1 MKEIYIGSDHAG
13 YKLKNKLKKFLD
25 TLGVTYA
32 DVGNLKLDPKDDYPK
47 YAKDVATLTV
57 KKKSFGILV
66 CGTGQGVCIAANKI
80 KGSRAVNVNTVK
92 DAELTRLHNAA
103 NVLCLSGKLKEDLAK
118 KIIKKFLFTMF
129 SNETRHARRVT
140 QINKL

>member
-1 MKEIYIGSDHAG
+1 MIKEVYLGSDHAG
-13 YKLKNKLKKFLD
+13 FKLKNKLKKFLD
-25 TLGVTYA
+25 SLGVTYV

-47 YAKDVATLTV
+47 YAKDVAKLTV
-57 KKKSFGILV
+57 KKKTFGILV
-66 CGTGQGVCIAANKI
+66 CGSGQGVCIAANKI

-103 NVLCLSGKLKEDLAK
+103 NVLCLSGKLKEDLVK

-129 SNETRHARRVT
+129 SKEPRHQRRIK
-140 QINKL
+140 QLE